1 LIKSSH
7 NSYIIDYELGSVL
20 TLLSRI
26 LILSVAVSG
35 GAHAEKELTNF
46 AFGLGY
52 GLLDQKSLMNID
64 FKVNI
69 SINEYFS
76 TQVLLNSNYL
86 ITGSSKDSFAQSE
99 LSSNWFIRNDYGRLG
114 LGLGVSELEPM
125 DENLETKKE
134 AIGQFIGEVFL
145 GAFSVTTNYI
155 TTDKT
160 LSNITSSRIGLSY
173 YLDEDLRTSLYREK
187 YNDAEMG
194 WRLETYYQPQKY
206 HQVGSIGVIAR
217 TGEDYDYTGVVFEY
231 YFDYAVSLKQR
242 EKQFH

>member
-1 LIKSSH
+1 
-7 NSYIIDYELGSVL
+7 L

-26 LILSVAVSG
+26 LVLSVAVSG
-35 GAHAEKELTNF
+35 VAHAEKSIPNF

-69 SINEYFS
+69 PINEYLS

-99 LSSNWFIRNDYGRLG
+99 FSSNWFVRNDYGRLG
-114 LGLGVSELEPM
+114 LGIGVTELEPM
-125 DENLETKKE
+125 DENLETQRDV
-134 AIGQFIGEVFL
+134 IGQFIGEMFL
-145 GAFSVTTNYI
+145 GSFSLTTNYI
-155 TTDKT
+155 TTDNT
-160 LSNITSSRIGLSY
+160 LSNITSSRIGLGY
-173 YLDEDLRTSLYREK
+173 YFNEDLRTSLYREK
-187 YNDAEMG
+187 YNKENVG

-206 HQVGSIGVIAR
+206 RQMGSIGFIVR
-217 TGEDYDYTGVVFEY
+217 DGKDYDYAGVVVAY

>member
-1 LIKSSH
+1 
-7 NSYIIDYELGSVL
+7 
-20 TLLSRI
+20 
-26 LILSVAVSG
+26 
-35 GAHAEKELTNF
+35 
-46 AFGLGY
+46 
-52 GLLDQKSLMNID
+52 
-64 FKVNI
+64 
-69 SINEYFS
+69 
-76 TQVLLNSNYL
+76 
-86 ITGSSKDSFAQSE
+86 
-99 LSSNWFIRNDYGRLG
+99 
-114 LGLGVSELEPM
+114 
-125 DENLETKKE
+125 
-134 AIGQFIGEVFL
+134 
-145 GAFSVTTNYI
+145 VTTNYI
-155 TTDKT
+155 TTDAT